1 MSAQDADVA
10 PPGQDRP
17 MEILLVEDNEGDVLL
32 ASEAFKTLRVPYTLS
47 VASDGEQALAM
58 LHRAEPYQDQPRPD
72 FILLDLNLPKRDGR
86 EVLETI
92 KRDPDL
98 RGIPVVVLSG
108 SRAEEEIAHSYAL
121 YANAYIVK
129 PVHFDRFKEIVS
141 AIEAFFFSVVA
152 LQRSAG

>member
-1 MSAQDADVA
+1 MSVQGASFT
-10 PPGQDRP
+10 PSGSDRL

-32 ASEAFKTLRVPYTLS
+32 AVEAFKTLTIPYNIT

-58 LHRAEPYQDQPRPD
+58 LRHEEPYKDQPRPD

-108 SRAEEEIAHSYAL
+108 SRAEEEIAKSYAL

-129 PVHFDRFKEIVS
+129 PVHFERFKEIVS

-152 LQRSAG
+152 LQRSGG